1 MCTIKEIR
9 DFFQDKENVPCSM
22 TERLVKEG
30 YQQTSGGYI
39 TIARKAGMLVDYRQ
53 NQPSQYWHLMNY
65 CNGTDSNKKFPRS
78 IVCGELLFWMAEVSE
93 SITKDGLMFL
103 MAKILSS
110 AKIRRFGSGRPVYD
124 RDKWNAEIHKLCFDA
139 ILNNV
144 KHNGEAKYQD
154 NPYFVVREETVEDVM
169 EKNGIRRVK
178 TIGYDIKGRVVDETT
193 KRYYPDG
200 REGHSSRSVNAEGYW
215 YGGFSDYLLDGTHSE
230 GFFPIEKFDENK

>member
-9 DFFQDKENVPCSM
+9 DFFQDKENVPCPM

-39 TIARKAGMLVDYRQ
+39 TIARRAGMLVDYRQ

-65 CNGTDSNKKFPRS
+65 CNGTDPDKKFPRS

-110 AKIRRFGSGRPVYD
+110 ATDNGKGRPVYD
-124 RDKWNAEIHKLCFDA
+124 RDKWNDEIHKLCFDA

-144 KHNGEAKYQD
+144 KHNGEAKCHD
-154 NPYFVVREETVEDVM
+154 NPYFVVREEVSETMDGEERHVETVGFDF
-169 EKNGIRRVK
+169 
-178 TIGYDIKGRVVDETT
+178 KGRKVAVTHEIF
-193 KRYYPDG
+193 KPDG
-200 REGHSSRSVNAEGYW
+200 SHGVMSKAVSADGYW
-215 YGGFSDYLLDGTHSE
+215 YGGITETDAE
-230 GFFPIEKFDENK
+230 GNYTNGCQMAAYPFDENEKE